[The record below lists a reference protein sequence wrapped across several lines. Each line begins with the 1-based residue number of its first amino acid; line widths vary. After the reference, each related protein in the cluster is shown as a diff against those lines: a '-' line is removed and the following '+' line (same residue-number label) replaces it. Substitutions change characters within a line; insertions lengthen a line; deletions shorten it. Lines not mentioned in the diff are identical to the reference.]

1 MTKEFAHD
9 SDAARYTLRIDDD
22 VAAAVEYV
30 LNDEA
35 VSFTHTF
42 TDPARRGQGLA
53 AEIVE
58 FAVNDVERSS
68 ERRIVPMCSYVD
80 KWFDEHPERAGLLT
94 RGQ

>member
-1 MTKEFAHD
+1 MTKEFVHD
-9 SDAARYTLRIDDD
+9 SDAARYTLRIDGDL
-22 VAAAVEYV
+22 AAAVDYE

-35 VSFTHTF
+35 VSFNHTF
-42 TDPARRGQGLA
+42 TASARRGQGLA

-68 ERRIVPMCSYVD
+68 GRRIVPMCSYVG
-80 KWFDEHPERAGLLT
+80 KWFDEHPERAPLLT